1 MKLMNLLFCDIDGFS
16 SVPEINPA
24 TGLLMIDGIGSV
36 DVGGNPYGTDWSSH
50 LGMESGS
57 PFDPFSGG
65 SSGSGGIGGGGFSWD

>member
-1 MKLMNLLFCDIDGFS
+1 MNLMNLLFCDIDGFG

-24 TGLLMIDGIGSV
+24 TGLPMIDGIGSV
-36 DVGGNPYGTDWSSH
+36 DVGGNPFGMDWSSH

-65 SSGSGGIGGGGFSWD
+65 SSGSGSIGGGGFSWD